1 MAGKVLSIEIG
12 YSFTKVC
19 ELDYQSK
26 KPKIY
31 NSFVLPTPDGI
42 LADGMITVDEG
53 FVAAFKEKLAEKKIK
68 TKDAVFTISSS
79 KIATREVKIPYCK
92 ENRISDLV
100 RANLQDY
107 FPIDVSQYMVAHS
120 ILEVEGV
127 SNAAEDGEEG
137 AKKKAAQPTGYKLLL
152 LAVPSQVINGYRLF
166 ASALGLN
173 VKEIDY
179 NGNSIYQAAKEECA
193 EGTQMIVKID
203 ERSSLLLVQKDGV
216 IVLNR
221 TIPYGIDDAVMAL
234 SETTAW
240 GELGTYEA
248 ALALARQK
256 TCILSRFQMPAAA
269 SVSETAASSVEVTP
283 AMDGV
288 NKKAVDVTVD
298 SDSADVR
305 KDKVAVTSSLMALT
319 GGISKVVDYYNANH
333 SDSPIQKM
341 YITGVGADFS
351 GISELLSNEIGF
363 KIRNLTNL
371 SGVNIEKSFKEVSFG
386 EYVACVG
393 AAIAP
398 VHFSSDRDEEKGK
411 GKSKGNMDAMMIAV
425 VACALCIIVGLIMV
439 VMSLVPYLSEKK
451 KQKEYNAIIEEL
463 QPVYEVYLKYQSL
476 SGQAE
481 LMKALDAETVNRNE
495 ELVDFIAALET
506 KMPASF
512 GLNDLTATA
521 DGIVMNVTVDTKE
534 EAAVV
539 LAELRKLES
548 FIFVDTTSLSE
559 LITEI
564 GETQY
569 SFAVAL
575 TYAPIVEETTE
586 EGEE

>member
-1 MAGKVLSIEIG
+1 MAGKVLSIEVG

-42 LADGMITVDEG
+42 LADGMLTVDEG

-68 TKDAVFTISSS
+68 TKAAVFTISSS

-92 ENRISDLV
+92 ENRIGDLV
-100 RANLQDY
+100 RANIQDY
-107 FPIDVSQYMVAHS
+107 FPIDVSQYMIAHS
-120 ILEVEGV
+120 ILEVEGATQAV
-127 SNAAEDGEEG
+127 EGEDT
-137 AKKKAAQPTGYKLLL
+137 KKKAAQPTGYKLLL

-166 ASALGLN
+166 ASALGLE

-240 GELGTYEA
+240 GELGGYEA
-248 ALALARQK
+248 ALALARKK

-269 SVSETAASSVEVTP
+269 AAE
-283 AMDGV
+283 ADGTE
-288 NKKAVDVTVD
+288 KAAAVDVTGD
-298 SDSADVR
+298 SSEVR
-305 KDKVAVTSSLMALT
+305 KDKIAVTSSLMALA

-333 SDSPIQKM
+333 SDAIIEKM
-341 YITGVGADFS
+341 YVTGVGADFS

-371 SGVNIEKSFKEVSFG
+371 SGVNIEKSFKEISFG

-393 AAIAP
+393 AAMAP
-398 VHFSSDRDEEKGK
+398 VHFSSDREEEKGK
-411 GKSKGNMDAMMIAV
+411 GKGKGGTDTLQIAV
-425 VACALCIIVGLIMV
+425 VACALCIIVGLIMI

-476 SGQAE
+476 SGQVE
-481 LMKALDAETVNRNE
+481 QMKALDAETVNRNE
-495 ELVDFIAALET
+495 EMVAFIETLEA
-506 KMPASF
+506 KMPTSF
-512 GLNDLTATA
+512 SLNDLTATA
-521 DGIVMNVTVDTKE
+521 DGITMNVTVATKE

-539 LAELRKLES
+539 LDELRKLDS

-569 SFAVAL
+569 SFAVAM
-575 TYAPIVEETTE
+575 TYAPIEEETIE
-586 EGEE
+586 GGEE

>member
-1 MAGKVLSIEIG
+1 MAGKVLSIEVG

-42 LADGMITVDEG
+42 LADGMLTVDEG

-68 TKDAVFTISSS
+68 TKVAVFTISSS

-92 ENRISDLV
+92 ENRIGDLV
-100 RANLQDY
+100 RANIQDY
-107 FPIDVSQYMVAHS
+107 FPIDVSQYMIAHS
-120 ILEVEGV
+120 ILEIEGA
-127 SNAAEDGEEG
+127 SKATEGEDG
-137 AKKKAAQPTGYKLLL
+137 AKKKADQPTGYKLLL
-152 LAVPSQVINGYRLF
+152 LAVPSQILDGYRLF
-166 ASALGLN
+166 ANAIGLEI
-173 VKEIDY
+173 KEIDY
-179 NGNSIYQAAKEECA
+179 NGNSIYQAAKEECG

-221 TIPYGIDDAVMAL
+221 TIPYGIDDAITTLAD
-234 SETTAW
+234 TTAW
-240 GELGTYEA
+240 GEVGTYEA

-256 TCILSRFQMPAAA
+256 TCILSRFQMPAAT
-269 SVSETAASSVEVTP
+269 ETVAEGAE
-283 AMDGV
+283 
-288 NKKAVDVTVD
+288 KAVDVGAVNE
-298 SDSADVR
+298 SAEVR
-305 KDKVAVTSSLMALT
+305 KDKIAVTSSLMALA

-333 SDSPIQKM
+333 NDNPIQKM
-341 YITGVGADFS
+341 YVTGVGADFS

-398 VHFSSDRDEEKGK
+398 VHFSSERDEEKGK
-411 GKSKGNMDAMMIAV
+411 GKSKGNVDSMRLAV
-425 VACALCIIVGLIMV
+425 LICAGCILVGIILIVTSLI
-439 VMSLVPYLSEKK
+439 PYLSEKK

-463 QPVYEVYLKYQSL
+463 QPVYDVYLQYKSL

-495 ELVDFIAALET
+495 EMVAFIETLEA
-506 KMPASF
+506 KMPSSF
-512 GLNDLTATA
+512 SLNDLTATA
-521 DGIVMNVTVDTKE
+521 EGITMNVTVETKE

-539 LAELRKLES
+539 LEELRKLES

-569 SFAVAL
+569 SFAVAMN
-575 TYAPIVEETTE
+575 YAPIVEETTE

>member
-1 MAGKVLSIEIG
+1 MAGKVLSIEVG

-26 KPKIY
+26 KTKIY

-42 LADGMITVDEG
+42 LADGMLTVDEG

-68 TKDAVFTISSS
+68 TKAAVFTISSS

-92 ENRISDLV
+92 ENRIGDLV

-120 ILEVEGV
+120 ILEVEGAV
-127 SNAAEDGEEG
+127 DAAAEGEDS
-137 AKKKAAQPTGYKLLL
+137 AKKKASQPTGYKLLL

-166 ASALGLN
+166 ASALGLE
-173 VKEIDY
+173 VKEVDY
-179 NGNSIYQAAKEECA
+179 NGNSIYQAAKEECG

-221 TIPYGIDDAVMAL
+221 TIPYGIDDAVTTLAD
-234 SETTAW
+234 TTAW

-256 TCILSRFQMPAAA
+256 TCILSRFQMPEQTAA
-269 SVSETAASSVEVTP
+269 SVTITP
-283 AMDGV
+283 AMEGE
-288 NKKAVDVTVD
+288 NKKAVDMTASD
-298 SDSADVR
+298 DSAEVR
-305 KDKVAVTSSLMALT
+305 RDKVAVTSSLMALA

-333 SDSPIQKM
+333 SDSPIEKM
-341 YITGVGADFS
+341 YVTGVGADFS

-363 KIRNLTNL
+363 KIRNLTNI

-393 AAIAP
+393 AAMAP
-398 VHFSSDRDEEKGK
+398 VHFSSDREEEKGK
-411 GKSKGNMDAMMIAV
+411 GKGKGKTDTMMIAV
-425 VACALCIIVGLIMV
+425 VACGLCMLVGVIMI

-476 SGQAE
+476 SSQAAQ
-481 LMKALDAETVNRNE
+481 MKALDAETINRNQE
-495 ELVDFIAALET
+495 MVAFIETLEA

-512 GLNDLTATA
+512 ALNDLAATTE
-521 DGIVMNVTVDTKE
+521 GITMNVTVETKE

-539 LAELRKLES
+539 LEELRKLDS

-569 SFAVAL
+569 SFAVAM
-575 TYAPIVEETTE
+575 TYAPMEEETIE

>member
-1 MAGKVLSIEIG
+1 MAGKVLSIEVG

-42 LADGMITVDEG
+42 LADGMLTVDEG

-68 TKDAVFTISSS
+68 TKAAVFTISSS
-79 KIATREVKIPYCK
+79 KIETREVKIPYCK
-92 ENRISDLV
+92 ENRIGDLV
-100 RANLQDY
+100 RANIQDY
-107 FPIDVSQYMVAHS
+107 FPIDVSQYMIAHS
-120 ILEVEGV
+120 ILEVEG
-127 SNAAEDGEEG
+127 AAPAVEGED
-137 AKKKAAQPTGYKLLL
+137 AKKKASQPTGYKLLL
-152 LAVPSQVINGYRLF
+152 LAVPSQIINGYRLF
-166 ASALGLN
+166 ANALGLE

-179 NGNSIYQAAKEECA
+179 NGNSIYQAAKEECG

-203 ERSSLLLVQKDGV
+203 ERSSLLLVIKDGV

-221 TIPYGIDDAVMAL
+221 TIPYGIDDAVTTLAD
-234 SETTAW
+234 TTAW

-256 TCILSRFQMPAAA
+256 TCILSRFQMP
-269 SVSETAASSVEVTP
+269 EQTASSVEVTP
-283 AMDGV
+283 AMEGE
-288 NKKAVDVTVD
+288 NKKAVDVGAVNE
-298 SDSADVR
+298 SAEVR
-305 KDKVAVTSSLMALT
+305 RDKVAVTSSLMALT
-319 GGISKVVDYYNANH
+319 GGISKVVDYYNSNH
-333 SDSPIQKM
+333 SDNPIQKM
-341 YITGVGADFS
+341 YVTGVGADFS

-371 SGVNIEKSFKEVSFG
+371 SGVNIEKAFKEVSFG

-411 GKSKGNMDAMMIAV
+411 GGKGKGSADTMMIAV
-425 VACALCIIVGLIMV
+425 VICGLCIIVGLIMI

-463 QPVYEVYLKYQSL
+463 QPVYDVYLEYKSL

-481 LMKALDAETVNRNE
+481 LMKALDKETVNRNE
-495 ELVDFIAALET
+495 EMVSFIAALET
-506 KMPASF
+506 KMPTSF
-512 GLNDLTATA
+512 CLNDLTATA
-521 DGIVMNVTVDTKE
+521 DGIVMNVTVETKE

-539 LAELRKLES
+539 LSELRKLES

-586 EGEE
+586 EGGE